1 MSKLFMQCMIAA
13 LAPLSATLAAQDN
26 DTVDNCPHMTIERVA
41 GSIRAL
47 NTVTCGSGVEMNIG
61 GVRYSS
67 PPGTCTLLIIY
78 TPEHWI
84 PSSQPGCNTYAQPA
98 GFVREHIFRFACRTV
113 RFLWIIPIDGECT
126 ELDPGNGDSL
136 PNYAVYPCRG

>member
-1 MSKLFMQCMIAA
+1 MSKLISRCMIAA
-13 LAPLSATLAAQDN
+13 LASLSATLAAQAN
-26 DTVDNCPHMTIERVA
+26 DTADRCPHMTIERVE
-41 GSIRAL
+41 GTIRAL
-47 NTVTCGSGVEMNIG
+47 NTVACGSGVEMSIG

-84 PSSQPGCNTYAQPA
+84 PSSRPGCNTYAQPE

-113 RFLWIIPIDGECT
+113 YFLGFIPVDGECT
-126 ELDPGNGDSL
+126 ELAPGNGDAL
-136 PNYAVYPCRG
+136 PNYTVYPCRG